1 MSIDFLKI
9 KSDNDRLYSTGQELY
24 RGMKSVYVSD
34 FTPVK
39 CVPKEKYV
47 LFDNV
52 REQTTVECILDNAG
66 KNIIALNFANG
77 IVPGG
82 GYVLGAKAQEES
94 LCRASMLYYTIK
106 DIKEFYSVNRKHFRA
121 DYTDGMIYSENVPVI
136 RDDNGEYLEQPV
148 LCNFITCPA
157 VNRTELIF
165 TSRQKTNEIME
176 RRIEKIVSFAVSKMP
191 DVIVLGAFGCGA
203 YGNKR
208 EDILPLFEKAIN
220 SYSDG
225 KSEIIFA
232 IP

>member
-1 MSIDFLKI
+1 MDYIGI
-9 KSDNDRLYSTGQELY
+9 KKDNDRLFLTGQGVY
-24 RGMKSVYVSD
+24 RGMKSEYISD

-39 CVPKEKYV
+39 CVPEEKYV
-47 LFDNV
+47 LSDNT
-52 REQTTVECILDNAG
+52 RKQTTVECILSNAG

-77 IVPGG
+77 VVPGG
-82 GYVLGAKAQEES
+82 GYALGAKAQEES

-106 DIKEFYSVNRKHFRA
+106 TVKEFYAVNRKHFIA

-136 RDDNGEYLEQPV
+136 RDDSGEYLERPV

-165 TSRQKTNEIME
+165 MSRQKTNKIME
-176 RRIEKIVSFAVSKMP
+176 RRIEKIVSFAVSKKP
-191 DVIVLGAFGCGA
+191 DVIILGAFGCGA
-203 YGNKR
+203 YGNNR

-220 SYSDG
+220 NCSDG